1 MWEEKATATERHHRS
16 LLAGILQDTIDL
28 ALKNQELQAQNRQP
42 EQNADM
48 ASSAGVLP
56 GEKSD
61 PEHSGATFLCP
72 HS

>member
-1 MWEEKATATERHHRS
+1 MATEHHHRS

-28 ALKNQELQAQNRQP
+28 ALKNQELQAQNQEP
-42 EQNADM
+42 EQGADR
-48 ASSAGVLP
+48 ASRAAVLP